1 MFVFQFEMLFCV
13 EEPTDPAVMVV
24 NSLLEKYPKV
34 DATLF
39 IGKSIGLHRYLANR
53 LILLVSVQAS
63 SNCTIRCCVVTWS
76 SGSHCCITMRAAV
89 E

>member
-39 IGKSIGLHRYLANR
+39 IGKSIGQQCYLAR
-53 LILLVSVQAS
+53 L
-63 SNCTIRCCVVTWS
+63 
-76 SGSHCCITMRAAV
+76 
-89 E
+89 

>member
-1 MFVFQFEMLFCV
+1 MLFCV

-39 IGKSIGLHRYLANR
+39 IGKPIGLQRYLDRQSFDSAGERTNQVIA
-53 LILLVSVQAS
+53 LSV
-63 SNCTIRCCVVTWS
+63 VVW
-76 SGSHCCITMRAAV
+76 
-89 E
+89 